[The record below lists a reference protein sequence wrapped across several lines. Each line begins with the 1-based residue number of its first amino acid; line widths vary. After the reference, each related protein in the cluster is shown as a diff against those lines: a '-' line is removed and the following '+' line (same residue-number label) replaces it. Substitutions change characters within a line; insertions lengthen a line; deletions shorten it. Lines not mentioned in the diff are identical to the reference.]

1 MQGKILLEL
10 VIWAITLHQ
19 QPLKGS
25 ILFANGAVRVL
36 KTNRLKLNFKHT
48 TQNVIGQIDM
58 AKLFSPKRLFDLWK
72 VRFFKNESCTVK
84 SRFFPYNSMQCLS
97 FSLISNHLVY
107 VLFETY
113 SENWLSWKCF
123 IHWITGCEDQITIR
137 RHLCNQTRTT
147 KFWNIKRK

>member
-1 MQGKILLEL
+1 MRGNILLEL

-97 FSLISNHLVY
+97 FSSIVCTFRNLQRELTFMKTLYSLNYRVWRSNNNPS
-107 VLFETY
+107 T
-113 SENWLSWKCF
+113 SM
-123 IHWITGCEDQITIR
+123 
-137 RHLCNQTRTT
+137 
-147 KFWNIKRK
+147 

>member
-1 MQGKILLEL
+1 MRGNILLEL

-97 FSLISNHLVY
+97 FSSIVCTFRNLQRELTFMKMLYSLNYRVWRSNNNPS
-107 VLFETY
+107 T
-113 SENWLSWKCF
+113 SM
-123 IHWITGCEDQITIR
+123 
-137 RHLCNQTRTT
+137 
-147 KFWNIKRK
+147 

>member
-1 MQGKILLEL
+1 MRGNILLEP

-97 FSLISNHLVY
+97 FSSIVCTFRNLQRELTFMKMLYSLNYRVWRSNNNPS
-107 VLFETY
+107 T
-113 SENWLSWKCF
+113 SM
-123 IHWITGCEDQITIR
+123 
-137 RHLCNQTRTT
+137 
-147 KFWNIKRK
+147 

>member
-1 MQGKILLEL
+1 MRGNILLEP

-84 SRFFPYNSMQCLS
+84 SRFSPYNSMQCLS
-97 FSLISNHLVY
+97 FSSIVCTFRNLQRELTFMKMLYSLNYRVWRSNNNPS
-107 VLFETY
+107 T
-113 SENWLSWKCF
+113 SM
-123 IHWITGCEDQITIR
+123 
-137 RHLCNQTRTT
+137 
-147 KFWNIKRK
+147 

>member
-1 MQGKILLEL
+1 MRGNILLEP

-72 VRFFKNESCTVK
+72 VRFFKNESCSVK
-84 SRFFPYNSMQCLS
+84 SRFSPYNSMQCLS
-97 FSLISNHLVY
+97 FSSIVCTFRNLQRELTFMKMLYSLNYRVWRSNNNPS
-107 VLFETY
+107 T
-113 SENWLSWKCF
+113 SM
-123 IHWITGCEDQITIR
+123 
-137 RHLCNQTRTT
+137 
-147 KFWNIKRK
+147 

>member
-1 MQGKILLEL
+1 MRGNILLEL

-84 SRFFPYNSMQCLS
+84 SRFSPYNSMQCLS
-97 FSLISNHLVY
+97 FSSIVCTFRNLQRELTFMKMLYSLNYRVWRSNNNPS
-107 VLFETY
+107 T
-113 SENWLSWKCF
+113 SM
-123 IHWITGCEDQITIR
+123 
-137 RHLCNQTRTT
+137 
-147 KFWNIKRK
+147 

>member
-1 MQGKILLEL
+1 MRGNILLEP

-84 SRFFPYNSMQCLS
+84 SRFSPYNSMQCLS
-97 FSLISNHLVY
+97 FSSSVCTFRNLQRELTFMKMLYSLNYRVWRSNNNPS
-107 VLFETY
+107 T
-113 SENWLSWKCF
+113 SM
-123 IHWITGCEDQITIR
+123 
-137 RHLCNQTRTT
+137 
-147 KFWNIKRK
+147 

>member
-1 MQGKILLEL
+1 MRGNILLEL

-25 ILFANGAVRVL
+25 ILFANGAVSVL

-84 SRFFPYNSMQCLS
+84 SRFSPYNSMQCLS
-97 FSLISNHLVY
+97 FSSIVCTFRNLQRELTFMKMLYSLNYRVWRSNNNPS
-107 VLFETY
+107 T
-113 SENWLSWKCF
+113 SM
-123 IHWITGCEDQITIR
+123 
-137 RHLCNQTRTT
+137 
-147 KFWNIKRK
+147 